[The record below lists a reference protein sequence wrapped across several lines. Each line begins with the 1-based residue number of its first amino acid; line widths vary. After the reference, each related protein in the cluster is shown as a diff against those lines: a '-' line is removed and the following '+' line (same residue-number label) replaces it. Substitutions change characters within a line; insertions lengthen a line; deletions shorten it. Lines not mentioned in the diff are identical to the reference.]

1 MRHVRAPIFVA
12 VLSALLAATV
22 TGCAPGQG
30 GSSGNDLTGPTTQ
43 PAVPAQHGGTRRVYD
58 PENHFSVVP
67 PEDWSLAAEARPGHF
82 LTFYGPAGKT
92 FSPNLN
98 VTRIKDD
105 GTPIERVSARV
116 RFFMALLHEQYKMVE
131 SGWTVLNGLKVFT
144 ASATFAWDGQT
155 VRNLQ
160 YFVRPGNGKVF
171 VLTYHCLPKDF
182 AEYRQ
187 KFEASAQ
194 SVRVD

>member
-1 MRHVRAPIFVA
+1 MRHIRAPILVV
-12 VLSALLAATV
+12 VLSALLAGMS
-22 TGCAPGQG
+22 TGCAPGQD
-30 GSSGNDLTGPTTQ
+30 GSPDNELAAATTQ
-43 PAVPAQHGGTRRVYD
+43 PAVPEQHAGAGRVYD
-58 PENHFSVVP
+58 PENHFSVIP
-67 PEDWSLAAEARPGHF
+67 PENWSLAAEARPGHF
-82 LTFYGPAGKT
+82 LTFYGPAGET

-105 GTPIERVSARV
+105 GTPIERVSGRV

-171 VLTYHCLPKDF
+171 VLTYHCLPGDF
-182 AEYRQ
+182 AEYRE
-187 KFEASAQ
+187 KFQASAQ